1 MGGHMLIYDGI
12 FKWKGWGGKMGL
24 GKGRC
29 HLTIYDRTQEQTR
42 GLSHL
47 KPLIAIVRELPGNSV
62 SVRALSGHI
71 ATSVVEEFNLVPHRL
86 LWIEYYP
93 ESTYGKDNEH
103 VIAER
108 YDAVE
113 FSWDQRRAISP
124 RWETLKPPVLDMVK
138 EIAEGGKAND
148 G

>member
-1 MGGHMLIYDGI
+1 MLIYDGI
-12 FKWKGWGGKMGL
+12 FKWKGWGGKLGL

-29 HLTIYDRTQEQTR
+29 HLTIYDRTQAQDQ

-47 KPLIAIVRELPGNSV
+47 KPLIAIVRELPGNKV

-71 ATSVVEEFNLVPHRL
+71 ATSVVEQFSLDPQRL
-86 LWIEYYP
+86 LWVEHYP

-103 VIAER
+103 VIPER

-113 FSWDQRRAISP
+113 FSWEDGLAISP
-124 RWETLKPPVLDMVK
+124 RWETLKPPALDMVK
-138 EIAEGGKAND
+138 EIAG
-148 G
+148 

>member
-1 MGGHMLIYDGI
+1 MLIYDGI
-12 FKWKGWGGKMGL
+12 FKWKGWGGKLGL

-29 HLTIYDRTQEQTR
+29 HLTIYDRTRGQDK
-42 GLSHL
+42 GLSHM

-71 ATSVVEEFNLVPHRL
+71 VTSVVEEFNLDPHRL

-113 FSWDQRRAISP
+113 FSWEDGMAVSP
-124 RWETLKPPVLDMVK
+124 RWETLKPPALDDVK
-138 EIAEGGKAND
+138 AIAEGKRVKD
-148 G
+148 